1 MHFLVKSVL
10 LTSRHEI
17 NLAVLFF
24 LVKPVFW
31 AFRHELFTS
40 LDVGVLI
47 VWCGAGVLGLWT
59 NLLLLTVHSLG
70 RVVVFNP

>member
-1 MHFLVKSVL
+1 M
-10 LTSRHEI
+10 
-17 NLAVLFF
+17 
-24 LVKPVFW
+24 VKPVFW

-59 NLLLLTVHSLG
+59 NSLLLTVLSL
-70 RVVVFNP
+70 RREVVEVRSVLMLLWALEVLH

>member
-1 MHFLVKSVL
+1 MKSIF

-17 NLAVLFF
+17 NFAVLFF

-31 AFRHELFTS
+31 AFRHELFSS

-59 NLLLLTVHSLG
+59 NLLLLTVLSVG
-70 RVVVFNP
+70 REVVFNP

>member
-1 MHFLVKSVL
+1 M
-10 LTSRHEI
+10 
-17 NLAVLFF
+17 
-24 LVKPVFW
+24 VKPVFW

-59 NLLLLTVHSLG
+59 NSLLLTVLSL
-70 RVVVFNP
+70 RREVVVNP